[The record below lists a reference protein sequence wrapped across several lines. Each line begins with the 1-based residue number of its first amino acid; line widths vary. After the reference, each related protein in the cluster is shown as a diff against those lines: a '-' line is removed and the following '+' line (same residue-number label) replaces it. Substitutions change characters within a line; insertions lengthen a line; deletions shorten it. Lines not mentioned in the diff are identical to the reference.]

1 MEDPDLHNDI
11 DEAVIFAQIAE
22 IVARLLAH
30 FKNLSNLGISLRMI
44 GTKEYVVGLLDHG
57 KMTTI
62 CNHSALIY
70 NFNMEYFHETA
81 VWPFIKQIK
90 YFS

>member
-1 MEDPDLHNDI
+1 MENPDLHNDI

-30 FKNLSNLGISLRMI
+30 LENLSNLGISLRMI

-57 KMTTI
+57 KMNI
-62 CNHSALIY
+62 IYNHSALIY

-81 VWPFIKQIK
+81 VWPV
-90 YFS
+90 Y

>member
-1 MEDPDLHNDI
+1 
-11 DEAVIFAQIAE
+11 
-22 IVARLLAH
+22 
-30 FKNLSNLGISLRMI
+30 MI

-57 KMTTI
+57 KMNTI

-70 NFNMEYFHETA
+70 NFNMEYFHETLFGQ
-81 VWPFIKQIK
+81 FIKQIE